1 MADNIRELD
10 QIQTEL
16 DRLHERSQGNK
27 ATITAHEAV
36 CEERYAQII
45 TTMTTMH
52 EELQSL
58 HKKIDDV
65 SELATQGR
73 TSLKTLL
80 WVGGVGAGIITL
92 LTMIINVFPR

>member
-1 MADNIRELD
+1 MIDNIRELD

-36 CEERYAQII
+36 CEERYAQIMSA
-45 TTMTTMH
+45 MTKMH
-52 EELQSL
+52 AEILTL
-58 HKKIDDV
+58 HTKVDDV

-80 WVGGVGAGIITL
+80 WIGGVIAGLASL

>member
-58 HKKIDDV
+58 HKKVDDV

>member
-1 MADNIRELD
+1 MTDNIRELD

-27 ATITAHEAV
+27 ATISAHEAV
-36 CEERYAQII
+36 CEERYAQIMNS
-45 TTMTTMH
+45 MTTMH
-52 EELQSL
+52 EELHTL
-58 HKKIDDV
+58 HKKVDDV

-80 WVGGVGAGIITL
+80 WIGGVVASIIAL